1 MRARAVRSRK
11 RGASGPYPN
20 APPDCGAAQITHV
33 VPTHSKEVDDVLG
46 GEEAWKNVDAT
57 SGARPVREQRTSGS
71 GLRFALAAVCP
82 KCSHNK
88 AFFMQVQIRS
98 GDEPMTTFYKARA
111 PGSAVRRRRLSR
123 APAAVR
129 CLQAPVARGMS
140 GMSARYDSL
149 AAPAEGADGED
160 GDALDEQEWQP
171 WHASTAGVHACCA
184 APRSQHLTVNCA
196 PPRDSHGVAGPGGV

>member
-1 MRARAVRSRK
+1 MRARAVR
-11 RGASGPYPN
+11 GGQYAVHTPYPN
-20 APPDCGAAQITHV
+20 SRTYGGAAQITHV

-46 GEEAWKNVDAT
+46 GEEAWRNVDAT

-111 PGSAVRRRRLSR
+111 PGS
-123 APAAVR
+123 
-129 CLQAPVARGMS
+129 
-140 GMSARYDSL
+140 SAC
-149 AAPAEGADGED
+149 DG
-160 GDALDEQEWQP
+160 G
-171 WHASTAGVHACCA
+171 
-184 APRSQHLTVNCA
+184 
-196 PPRDSHGVAGPGGV
+196 